1 MVWDMR
7 KNLVFIVI
15 ISLMLGACK
24 EKDRK
29 VTSDM
34 LNFPQTASG
43 TQEMPLPVASFD
55 SLQMSFGKIAV
66 GEKVRKSFHFTNTGD
81 APLLITDV
89 KPSCGCTSLKDW
101 PQGPIEPG
109 EGGQITLEFNSEGQN
124 GPISKSIVVHT
135 NAVPT
140 DVYLKLVGEVAG
152 VTLTPDSEN
161 GGIKMERTR

>member
-1 MVWDMR
+1 MR
-7 KNLVFIVI
+7 KMLLF
-15 ISLMLGACK
+15 LMYAALGLGACK

-34 LNFPQTASG
+34 LNFPQSASG
-43 TQEMPLPVASFD
+43 TEDIPLPVATFD

-101 PQGPIEPG
+101 PSGPIAPG

-140 DVYLKLVGEVAG
+140 DVYLKLVGEVA
-152 VTLTPDSEN
+152 
-161 GGIKMERTR
+161 